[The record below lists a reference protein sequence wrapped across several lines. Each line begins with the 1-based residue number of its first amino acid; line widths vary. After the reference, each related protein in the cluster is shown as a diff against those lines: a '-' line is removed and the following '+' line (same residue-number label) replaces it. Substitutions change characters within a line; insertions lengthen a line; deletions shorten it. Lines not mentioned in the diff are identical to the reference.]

1 MKKRIFLF
9 TLVLSILMCI
19 FAISVFAGDIIT
31 VDNIKYE
38 ITSSSTVNFNAND
51 PTDDTTL
58 GTLIIP
64 ETITY
69 NGTTYTVTGVTRGKS
84 WPDNNEYINS
94 VIKVELPA
102 TVNSV
107 PEHIFRNYKGLQEV
121 KFLGNIPSFNNAEFY
136 QCTALTKVELA
147 NPTALTKIGGSVFYY
162 CSNLVTFEIPQTVT
176 VVDGEAFR
184 ECKKLTGNI
193 NLPNLKTLGGSAF
206 RGCAAISSVKIGG
219 TISGVANHAFYGAK
233 SVTSIDFS
241 ACTNLTY
248 IGENA
253 FRECEKATSIIVPS
267 GYTSIGNYAY
277 QNCYA
282 LESVVIHDGVLTIG
296 QYAFQSDSKIKSIII
311 PDSVTS
317 IGYMAFQ
324 SSGLTSV
331 KMSNAVT
338 TFGGNCFQGT
348 KISSVILPATLTTT
362 EKDIF
367 NSVSTL
373 NTVVFANSNVSGYT
387 NTLFSSCSNIKLVFY
402 AGSDPTTLTT
412 RFSQLSSFTNFVTY
426 EQHLANLKTVG
437 FTGYETKTIVYGT
450 SNCGGC
456 SDIDTSEFSFDFI
469 SFTEKMYDRKAC
481 DKCGYVDKTA
491 GIVEYDPILVIK
503 GYTVEEGTNGS
514 SMAYGFTIDKDSLAK
529 YQNETGITLSYG
541 LIVGSTDGNT
551 DGKIVDKDGNSL
563 LNSAIAAEL
572 SGASLEKFTIYN
584 IKLTDIKTDNQKAL
598 PIFLCAYV
606 ISGEKVVY
614 LGEDEKDFAVAI
626 SYNDINK

>member
-1 MKKRIFLF
+1 MKKKVLIFALI
-9 TLVLSILMCI
+9 LSALLCV
-19 FAISVFAGDIIT
+19 FAISAFAGDIIT

-38 ITSSSTVNFNAND
+38 ITSGSTVNFNAND
-51 PTDDTTL
+51 PTDNTAL
-58 GTLIIP
+58 GTLKIP

-84 WPDNNEYINS
+84 WPDKNDYINS

-121 KFLGNIPSFNNAEFY
+121 KFLGNISSFNNAEFY

-147 NPTALTKIGGSVFYY
+147 NPTAFTKIGGSVFYN

-176 VVDGEAFR
+176 VVDGDAFR
-184 ECKKLTGNI
+184 DCKKLTGDI
-193 NLPNLKTLGGSAF
+193 NLPNLRTLGGSAF
-206 RGCAAISSVKIGG
+206 RGCASISSVKIGG
-219 TISGVANHAFYGAK
+219 TISGVSNHSFYGAK
-233 SVTSIDFS
+233 SATSIDFS

-282 LESVVIHDGVLTIG
+282 LESVVIHNGVLTIG

-324 SSGLTSV
+324 GSGLTSV

-373 NTVVFANSNVSGYT
+373 NTVVFANSDVSGYT
-387 NTLFSSCSNIKLVFY
+387 NTLFSSCGNIKLVFY
-402 AGSDPTTLTT
+402 AGEDPTTLTT
-412 RFSQLSSFTNFVTY
+412 RFSQLSSFTNFVSY
-426 EQHLANLKTVG
+426 KQHLANLKNVE
-437 FTGYETKTIVYGT
+437 FSGYETKTIVYGT

-456 SDIDTSEFSFDFI
+456 SDIDTASFEFDFFG
-469 SFTEKMYDRKAC
+469 FTSKMYDQKTC
-481 DKCGYVDKTA
+481 ESCGYTDVAK
-491 GIVEYDPILVIK
+491 EYAPIIK
-503 GYTVEEGTNGS
+503 ILGYSKEEATGGS
-514 SMAYGFTIDKDSLAK
+514 FFAYGYSLNRESLSVYTEKTGENVSYGVIVGTYLADSNGIIIDKDA
-529 YQNETGITLSYG
+529 
-541 LIVGSTDGNT
+541 
-551 DGKIVDKDGNSL
+551 NSL
-563 LNSAIAAEL
+563 IENFVNINFSKMDLDNF
-572 SGASLEKFTIYN
+572 SLYN
-584 IKLTDIKTDNQKAL
+584 IKITGIKNDAQKDLLVYCSGYA
-598 PIFLCAYV
+598 IAGNH
-606 ISGEKVVY
+606 ISY
-614 LGEDEKDFAVAI
+614 LGEAEGEKAVAV
-626 SYNDINK
+626 SYNSI

>member
-1 MKKRIFLF
+1 MKKKVLIFALI
-9 TLVLSILMCI
+9 LSALLCV

-51 PTDDTTL
+51 PTDDTAL
-58 GTLIIP
+58 GTLKIP

-69 NGTTYTVTGVTRGKS
+69 NGTTYTVAGVTRGRS

-107 PEHIFRNYKGLQEV
+107 PEHLFRNYKGLQEV
-121 KFLGNIPSFNNAEFY
+121 KFLGNISSFNNAEFY

-147 NPTALTKIGGSVFYY
+147 NPTALTKIGGNVFYY
-162 CSNLVTFEIPQTVT
+162 CSNLVTFEIPETVT
-176 VVDGEAFR
+176 VVDGDAFR
-184 ECKKLTGNI
+184 ECKKLTGAI

-206 RGCAAISSVKIGG
+206 RGCASISAVKIGG
-219 TISGVANHAFYGAK
+219 TISGVSNHSFYGAK

-282 LESVVIHDGVLTIG
+282 LESVVIHNGVSTIG

-324 SSGLTSV
+324 GSGLTSV

-373 NTVVFANSNVSGYT
+373 NTVVFANSDVSAYT
-387 NTLFSSCSNIKLVFY
+387 NTLFSNCGNIKLVFY
-402 AGSDPTTLTT
+402 AGKDPTTLTT
-412 RFSQLSSFTNFVTY
+412 RFSQLSSFTNFVSY
-426 EQHLANLKTVG
+426 EQHLANLKNVE
-437 FTGYETKTIVYGT
+437 FSGYETKTIVYGT

-456 SDIDTSEFSFDFI
+456 SDVDTASFEFNFFG
-469 SFTEKMYDRKAC
+469 FTSKMYDQKTCAS
-481 DKCGYVDKTA
+481 CGYTDVAK
-491 GIVEYDPILVIK
+491 EYAPIIK
-503 GYTVEEGTNGS
+503 ILGYSKEEATGGS
-514 SMAYGFTIDKDSLAK
+514 FFAYGYSLDSESLRVYTEKTGEDVSYGVIVGTYLADSNGDIIDKDA
-529 YQNETGITLSYG
+529 
-541 LIVGSTDGNT
+541 
-551 DGKIVDKDGNSL
+551 NSL
-563 LNSAIAAEL
+563 IENFVNINFSKMDLDNF
-572 SGASLEKFTIYN
+572 SLYN
-584 IKLTDIKTDNQKAL
+584 IKVTGIKNDAQKAL
-598 PIFLCAYV
+598 LVYCSGYAIAGNN
-606 ISGEKVVY
+606 ISY
-614 LGEDEKDFAVAI
+614 LGEAETKKAVAV
-626 SYNDINK
+626 SYNSI